1 MMELFEIC
9 PKMQVFL
16 TFFLLFEIWG
26 GGRGVL
32 WSKWCKVIFFDV
44 TGTN

>member
-26 GGRGVL
+26 RVGRGQFGQNGVKL
-32 WSKWCKVIFFDV
+32 YFL
-44 TGTN
+44 T